1 MLHLGFFAVLAR
13 GLKKATIL
21 LTSVLS
27 LPAATDLRA
36 LTAGVQGF
44 LVVEAGETTSNTTT
58 SSFSMPPG
66 GEGSVIG
73 DGNGGK
79 EGWVKSALVESAD
92 IVGLFTV
99 IVMNGMMFGWSKD
112 QLFMIYEEL
121 YLL

>member
-1 MLHLGFFAVLAR
+1 MLHLGFFTVLAR

-27 LPAATDLRA
+27 LPATADLHA

-66 GEGSVIG
+66 GEGSVVG
-73 DGNGGK
+73 D
-79 EGWVKSALVESAD
+79 
-92 IVGLFTV
+92 
-99 IVMNGMMFGWSKD
+99 
-112 QLFMIYEEL
+112 
-121 YLL
+121 